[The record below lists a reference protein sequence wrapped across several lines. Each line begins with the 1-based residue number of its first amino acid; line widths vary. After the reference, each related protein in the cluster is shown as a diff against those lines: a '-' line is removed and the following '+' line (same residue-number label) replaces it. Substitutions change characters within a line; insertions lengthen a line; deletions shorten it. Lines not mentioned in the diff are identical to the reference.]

1 MAWLRSTRLDDRS
14 DESLANEY
22 RKSEDQAVLG
32 LLYSRYL
39 ELMYGLCLQYF
50 KDAARAEDA
59 TIDIYEELREKL
71 LKHQVDNFRPWL
83 YRLARNHCLMVLR
96 RGASHMTM
104 RSNSV
109 ATDHQLD
116 PSDMQLAD
124 NSHLEEDAMA
134 KEALLIA
141 LEACTEALPENQSDC
156 IKRFYLHGQSY
167 ADISAAC
174 SFTVGKVRS
183 AIQNGR
189 RNLKICLEGKQ
200 THA

>member
-1 MAWLRSTRLDDRS
+1 MAWLRSKREDKRS
-14 DESLANEY
+14 DESLAKEY
-22 RKSEDQAVLG
+22 RDSKDQAVLG
-32 LLYSRYL
+32 VLYARYL

-59 TIDIYEELREKL
+59 TIDIYEELRVKL
-71 LKHQVDNFRPWL
+71 LKHQVDNFRPWM

-104 RSNSV
+104 TSSSV
-109 ATDHQLD
+109 ATHQELD
-116 PSDMQLAD
+116 PADMQLAD
-124 NSHLEEDAMA
+124 NLHLEGEAKE
-134 KEALLIA
+134 KEALLVA
-141 LEACTEALPENQSDC
+141 LEACTDTLPANQSDC
-156 IKRFYLHGQSY
+156 IRRFYLNGESY
-167 ADISAAC
+167 ADIAATLAF
-174 SFTVGKVRS
+174 SIGKVRS

>member
-1 MAWLRSTRLDDRS
+1 MAWLRSKRLDERS
-14 DESLANEY
+14 DETLASEY
-22 RKSEDQAVLG
+22 RSSKDQKVLG
-32 LLYSRYL
+32 ILYGRYL

-59 TIDIYEELREKL
+59 TIDIYEELRVKL
-71 LKHQVDNFRPWL
+71 LKHKVENFRPWM

-104 RSNSV
+104 DSSSV
-109 ATDHQLD
+109 ATHEGLD
-116 PSDMQLAD
+116 PADMQLAD
-124 NSHLEEDAMA
+124 NLHLRGEAME
-134 KEALLIA
+134 KEQLLLA
-141 LEACTEALPENQSDC
+141 LEACTDALPENQSIC
-156 IKRFYLHGQSY
+156 IRRFYLHGESY
-167 ADISAAC
+167 ADIAATLA
-174 SFTVGKVRS
+174 FTVGKVRS

>member
-1 MAWLRSTRLDDRS
+1 MAWLRSRREDERS
-14 DESLANEY
+14 DESLASQY
-22 RKSEDQAVLG
+22 RTSADQAVLG
-32 LLYSRYL
+32 VLYGRYL

-59 TIDIYEELREKL
+59 TIDIYEELRLKL

-104 RSNSV
+104 DSSSV
-109 ATDHQLD
+109 ATHNELD

-124 NSHLEEDAMA
+124 NPHLEGEAME

-141 LEACTEALPENQSDC
+141 LEACTDALPSNQSDC
-156 IKRFYLHGQSY
+156 IRRFYLNGESY
-167 ADISAAC
+167 ADIAVTLA
-174 SFTVGKVRS
+174 FTVGKVRS